1 VSQPPGPASRRE
13 IWSWA
18 LYDFA
23 NSAFT
28 LAIMTVVFPRYF
40 QGALG
45 ASVESWGY
53 ANAAALVIS
62 AVVMPLVGA
71 ICDYTAAK
79 RRTLLQFW
87 LLGCLATC
95 ALVLT
100 PSGFGAAVVYV
111 VALVG
116 FEASTALNNG
126 FLPEIAT
133 GEKTAWV
140 SSLGYATGY
149 IGGALH
155 LVFAFLVI
163 TYPGWFGMSANS
175 QLPTR
180 IAIASAGVWW
190 FLFSLPMVFWL
201 KERAVSRPLPPGDT
215 LLKAGF
221 RKVTTTIRNIRRVP
235 TLARFTLSF
244 LLFNDGVSTVII
256 MASTFGD
263 KVLGMGQTETIL
275 CFLLI
280 QVVAAG
286 GSFLFAGLARSL
298 GEKRAL
304 VLSLLIW
311 CAAVVWAFFMRTKVE
326 FWCMGVVIGL
336 VLGGTQAIARS
347 LLSRFTPPTSAG
359 EFFGFYAV
367 TGKLASAV
375 GPILFALAIRAT
387 GDVRFGIL
395 SVIIVFGAGLYVL
408 LPVDEARGIAEA
420 EAEERR
426 LTAGA
431 EGAQVQ

>member
-1 VSQPPGPASRRE
+1 MSAPSASASRRE
-13 IWSWA
+13 IWSWS

-28 LAIMTVVFPRYF
+28 LAIMTVVFPRFF
-40 QGALG
+40 QGTLG

-62 AVVMPLVGA
+62 AVLMPLVGA

-79 RRTLLQFW
+79 KRTLVAFW
-87 LLGCLATC
+87 LLGCAATC
-95 ALVLT
+95 ALVLPPT
-100 PSGFGAAVVYV
+100 WFAALVVYV

-126 FLPEIAT
+126 FLPEIAAGGRT
-133 GEKTAWV
+133 GWV
-140 SSLGYATGY
+140 SSLGFAAGY

-155 LVFAFLVI
+155 LIVAALVI
-163 TYPGWFGMSANS
+163 WYPGWFGMSSDS

-180 IAIASAGVWW
+180 VAIASAGIWW
-190 FLFSLPMVFWL
+190 FLFSLPMAFWL
-201 KERAVSRPLPPGDT
+201 KERALPRTLPPGDT

-235 TLARFTLSF
+235 TLARFTLAF
-244 LLFNDGVSTVII
+244 LLFNDGVSTVIL

-263 KVLGMGQTETIL
+263 KVLGMGLKETIL

-280 QVVAAG
+280 QFVAAG
-286 GSFLFAGLARSL
+286 GSFLFAGLARKM

-304 VLSLLIW
+304 VLSLLVW
-311 CAAVVWAFFMRTKVE
+311 CSAVVWAFFMSTKVE
-326 FWCMGVVIGL
+326 FWMMGVVIGL

-347 LLSRFTPPTSAG
+347 LLARFTPPSCAG

-367 TGKLASAV
+367 TGKLASAL
-375 GPILFALAIRAT
+375 GPVLFALAIRAT

-408 LPVDEARGIAEA
+408 LPVNEARGVAEA

-426 LTAGA
+426 LAAGA
-431 EGAQVQ
+431 EGGQV